1 MLAILLAIESIILG
15 ARARN
20 AMACGAQTSDSIVQL
35 MAKLKI
41 TVNKNRCI
49 ASGDCV
55 ETAPSV
61 FRLDNEGKSEVANE
75 NGGSE
80 GTIIAAARS
89 CPVKAITIVN
99 EETGE
104 QLFPPPKK

>member
-1 MLAILLAIESIILG
+1 MLESI
-15 ARARN
+15 
-20 AMACGAQTSDSIVQL
+20 VHL

-61 FRLDNEGKSEVANE
+61 FRLDDEGKSEDANE
-75 NGGSE
+75 NGGTE

-99 EETGE
+99 EETGD

>member
-1 MLAILLAIESIILG
+1 
-15 ARARN
+15 
-20 AMACGAQTSDSIVQL
+20 

-41 TVNKNRCI
+41 TVSKPKCI
-49 ASGDCV
+49 ASGDCI
-55 ETAPSV
+55 ETTPAV
-61 FRLDNEGKSEVANE
+61 FQFGGDGKSEVINPTGAPD
-75 NGGSE
+75 GA
-80 GTIIAAARS
+80 IIAAARS